1 VVRRAE
7 CGQNAVDFA
16 KSYSRSHDAVI
27 RVFDEAGD
35 VIETSRTG
43 FEQFR
48 FVSLRG
54 DAKVDIVVPIFSSTG
69 NSSRLRPK
77 TCVFKGAKFGPNSR

>member
-1 VVRRAE
+1 VTRKFSRA
-7 CGQNAVDFA
+7 
-16 KSYSRSHDAVI
+16 HDAVI
-27 RVFDEAGD
+27 RVYDEAGN

-48 FVSLRG
+48 FVSLCG
-54 DAKVDIVVPIFSSTG
+54 DAKVDIVVPIFSSSTG